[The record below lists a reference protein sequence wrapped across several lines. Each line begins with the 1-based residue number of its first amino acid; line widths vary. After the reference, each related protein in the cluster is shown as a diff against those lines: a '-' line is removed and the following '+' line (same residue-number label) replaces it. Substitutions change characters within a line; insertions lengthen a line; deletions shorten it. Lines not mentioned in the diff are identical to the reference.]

1 MRHYSFLIFP
11 LLLSGFAH
19 GQTAPPLSP
28 VEKRVDLK
36 LSPSLQPVADVSD
49 LPRVLLIG
57 DSISMGYTLRVR
69 KLLDGRANL
78 HRAPTNCGPTIKGLS
93 EIDAWLGNEHWDVI
107 HFNFGLHDLKY
118 LKPGVQQVPPAAYEA
133 NLRKLVARLKRA
145 GAVLIW
151 ANTTP
156 VPAEV
161 KKGEYPRI
169 PADIGRYNDIAARV
183 MADNGIA
190 IDDLYSVIN
199 PRRAE
204 LQNPM
209 DVHFN
214 SKGYD
219 LLAKQVA
226 ASIVRILPVVPPT
239 AK

>member
-1 MRHYSFLIFP
+1 MKPLIALMLS
-11 LLLSGFAH
+11 LLLSGIALA
-19 GQTAPPLSP
+19 QTATPLSP
-28 VEKRVDLK
+28 VEKHVDVQ
-36 LSPSLQPVADVSD
+36 LSPSLRPVADVPG

-78 HRAPTNCGPTIKGLS
+78 HRAPTNCGPTIKGLA
-93 EIDAWLGNEHWDVI
+93 EIDAWLGQEHWDVI

-118 LKPGVQQVPPAAYEA
+118 LKPRVQQVPPTAYEA
-133 NLRKLVARLKRA
+133 NLRKLVARLKTT
-145 GAVLIW
+145 GAVLVW

-156 VPAEV
+156 VPSEV

-199 PRRAE
+199 PHREE

-226 ASIVRILPVVPPT
+226 ASIIRVLPASPPMP
-239 AK
+239 K